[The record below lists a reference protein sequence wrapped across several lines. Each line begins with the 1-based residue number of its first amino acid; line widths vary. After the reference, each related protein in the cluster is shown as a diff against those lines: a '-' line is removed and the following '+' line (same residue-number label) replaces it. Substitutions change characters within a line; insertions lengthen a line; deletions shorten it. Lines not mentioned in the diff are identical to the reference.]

1 MEEIRMLT
9 QLMKPEIEELL
20 LKKEWKEVKA
30 ILASWPAPDI
40 ADLFL
45 KLKESEK
52 FLMFRLLPKSLQSEV
67 FSEFDAETQQ
77 LILQR
82 MTNEQI
88 KTIIS
93 ELDPDDRT
101 GLFEE
106 LPGKMVQ
113 KLLTFLTP
121 ADRKESLKLLGFPEN
136 SVGRLMTPDYIAIK
150 PEWTVRK
157 TLQFIREHGKD
168 AETINMIY
176 IVDNH
181 GHLIDDI
188 PLRKLIIAKPKAV
201 VETLLDHRFVAIL
214 ANADQEEAV
223 KIMNHYH
230 LIALP
235 VVDNENILL
244 GIITIDDIMDV
255 LQEEQTEDMTKFLGI
270 SPESVGTDFITRLKE
285 VPLRK
290 IYQSRILWLL
300 ALLFMDMI
308 TGGIIKGFEE
318 TISKYVVLV
327 TFLPVL
333 VDTAGNAGSQSA
345 TLVIRA
351 LALGTVE
358 IKDWFYLLFR
368 ELAIALALG
377 ITMGLGISIM
387 GLVRGSIE
395 ICKVVVIA
403 MVVNVLVGCIVGVL
417 LPFIFA
423 KFKKDP
429 ATASTPLI
437 TTLAD
442 IFGTGIYLSIAYLM
456 LGKI

>member
-45 KLKESEK
+45 KLKETEK

-150 PEWTVRK
+150 PEWTVGK
-157 TLQFIREHGKD
+157 TLQFIRKHGKD

-188 PLRKLIIAKPKAV
+188 PLRKLIIAKPKTI

-290 IYQSRILWLL
+290 IYQSRVLWLL

-318 TISKYVVLV
+318 TISKYVILV